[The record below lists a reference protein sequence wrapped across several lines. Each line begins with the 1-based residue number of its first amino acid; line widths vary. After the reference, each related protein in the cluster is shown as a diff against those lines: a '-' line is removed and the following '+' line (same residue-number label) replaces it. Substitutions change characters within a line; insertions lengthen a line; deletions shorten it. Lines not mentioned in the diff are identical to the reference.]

1 MSNKVT
7 KSELAEYRKNK
18 EKVREYSTNEITVFW
33 RPELC
38 IHSANCLMGLP
49 AVFSNRKRPWIDI
62 NGGTAKEIAQV
73 VDTCPSRALT
83 YLRNSRTKNLKTKK
97 KSKKAQKF
105 ARIHLM
111 KDGPYMVSGNFI
123 IRDSNKKKVRTTT
136 EVVALCSCGHSA
148 NKPFCDSSHLKALK
162 ISE

>member
-7 KSELAEYRKNK
+7 KAELKEYKK
-18 EKVREYSTNEITVFW
+18 EPEKVKEYSNKDVTVFW

-49 AVFSNRKRPWIDI
+49 GVFSTRRRPWINVEGGDTRDI
-62 NGGTAKEIAQV
+62 MRV

-83 YLRNSRTKNLKTKK
+83 FLKSPKFKTSAGK
-97 KSKKAQKF
+97 KSHKKPPKY
-105 ARIHLM
+105 ARIQAL

-123 IRDSNKKKVRTTT
+123 IRDANKKKIRLDTDTVS
-136 EVVALCSCGHSA
+136 LCSCGASK
-148 NKPFCDSSHLKALK
+148 NKPFCDASHLKSILEK
-162 ISE
+162 